1 MLVFGCFLIAVTAGV
16 ILMDGHPLIALL
28 GLLFSSIFILARESD
43 ENKKNA
49 HNVDWG
55 RKH

>member
-49 HNVDWG
+49 HNVDCG